1 MIRTPKA
8 CSKFR
13 CWAGDNSSSKMH
25 RSMSSCWAKR
35 DSSWTLPFPMK
46 NTGSGLGRD
55 WTNFPT
61 TSAPAVSASW
71 ASSSTE
77 SWALQREA
85 VSPQAREISMARSG
99 PSARLWPRD
108 RLAKIFSTVWTTLPK
123 GMAAT
128 SFALKGPNS
137 WSTGCWSS
145 SRSVIIPKLR
155 RGSLWG
161 VSQAMAAMAS
171 KRRSRRADRSTPLS
185 RGAPEGWVWMQ
196 ETPQSRFWLLRESV
210 LGSSTWQSLPT
221 ATAVTWPFRSI
232 YREISRLMASVRS
245 RKRRANSIL
254 ISWPS
259 SALSS

>member
-1 MIRTPKA
+1 MIRGSMYWSWASSTWSFPSLVRARLAKMSRISPVLSMIRTPKA
-8 CSKFR
+8 RSKFR
-13 CWAGDNSSSKMH
+13 CWAGDNSSSKMQ

-77 SWALQREA
+77 SWAHQREA

-123 GMAAT
+123 GMVAT

-137 WSTGCWSS
+137 WSTGC
-145 SRSVIIPKLR
+145 
-155 RGSLWG
+155 
-161 VSQAMAAMAS
+161 
-171 KRRSRRADRSTPLS
+171 
-185 RGAPEGWVWMQ
+185 
-196 ETPQSRFWLLRESV
+196 
-210 LGSSTWQSLPT
+210 
-221 ATAVTWPFRSI
+221 
-232 YREISRLMASVRS
+232 
-245 RKRRANSIL
+245 
-254 ISWPS
+254 
-259 SALSS
+259 